1 MTAALRIDFIG
12 MSLNRE
18 RRLAMKEDSKLNDL
32 IRGELAAVK
41 SYDTALSKIK
51 DEKERQTLSTMRSDH
66 ERAVDSL
73 KKFAHSEVRAEE
85 SSGAW
90 GSFAQSFTTGAS
102 LFGDKAAMS
111 ALKTGE
117 EHGINDYKRALD
129 DDSIDMQLK
138 EVIRTELLPNQER
151 HINTINSFM

>member
-1 MTAALRIDFIG
+1 MNT
-12 MSLNRE
+12 
-18 RRLAMKEDSKLNDL
+18 DSKLNDL

-41 SYDTALSKIK
+41 SYDTALSKIN
-51 DEKERQTLSTMRSDH
+51 DERERQTLSTFKSDH
-66 ERAVDSL
+66 ERAVSTLRRFSDSEIR
-73 KKFAHSEVRAEE
+73 SEED
-85 SSGAW
+85 SGAW
-90 GSFAQSFTTGAS
+90 GTFTQSFTSGAS

>member
-1 MTAALRIDFIG
+1 MNA
-12 MSLNRE
+12 E
-18 RRLAMKEDSKLNDL
+18 SKLNDL
-32 IRGELAAVK
+32 IRGELSAVK
-41 SYDTALSKIK
+41 SYDTALSKI
-51 DEKERQTLSTMRSDH
+51 DNERERQTLTTLRSDH
-66 ERAVDSL
+66 ERAVDTL
-73 KKFAHSEVRAEE
+73 KRFAHSDVSLEE
-85 SSGAW
+85 DSGAW
-90 GSFAQSFTTGAS
+90 GSFTKSFTSGAS

-129 DDSIDMQLK
+129 DESIDMQLK